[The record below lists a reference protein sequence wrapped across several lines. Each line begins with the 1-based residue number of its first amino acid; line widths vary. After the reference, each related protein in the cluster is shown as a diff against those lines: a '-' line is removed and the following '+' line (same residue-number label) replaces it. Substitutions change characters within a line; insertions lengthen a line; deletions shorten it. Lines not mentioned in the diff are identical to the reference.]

1 MPATSIESRPT
12 PSIGQGRRID
22 GTICETRRMSL
33 AASAD
38 RDALLHSIDRYLD
51 AAPRTAATVETIGPF
66 SLFVNAG
73 NGWRYYA
80 RPTPGAGPTKVEDVR
95 AVRRRQRELRQ
106 PEAFEWIVDLAASVA
121 DAARGDG
128 LAVRE
133 HPIMMLDLDTRS
145 LDAGGLDAAVVRIVA
160 DDADLA
166 VLNAV
171 AEIGF
176 TQPGLEVGSRGAADV
191 AEVAARQSAEI
202 VAFQRERIA
211 RGLTVAASA
220 EVRGVT
226 AAVGWHNPVGGTTE
240 VVGVATLPA
249 FRRRGL
255 GLAITRALVRDALER
270 GIDTVFLTAGDLQV
284 ARMYGR
290 AGFRRV
296 GTAGAAEPAT

>member
-1 MPATSIESRPT
+1 
-12 PSIGQGRRID
+12 
-22 GTICETRRMSL
+22 
-33 AASAD
+33 
-38 RDALLHSIDRYLD
+38 
-51 AAPRTAATVETIGPF
+51 
-66 SLFVNAG
+66 
-73 NGWRYYA
+73 
-80 RPTPGAGPTKVEDVR
+80 
-95 AVRRRQRELRQ
+95 VRRRQRELQQ
-106 PEAFEWIVDLAASVA
+106 PEAFEWIVDLAPSVA

-133 HPIMMLDLDTRS
+133 HPIMVLDVDAPGLE
-145 LDAGGLDAAVVRIVA
+145 AGGPDLADVRIVA

-176 TQPGLEVGSRGAADV
+176 TAPGMEVGSSGAADV

-240 VVGVATLPA
+240 IVGVATLPA

-270 GIDTVFLTAGDLQV
+270 GIETVFLTAGDLQV
-284 ARMYGR
+284 ARMYER

-296 GTAGAAEPAT
+296 GTAGAAAPAT